1 MAIWWISS
9 EDIVGRLDA
18 IDTKLN
24 AVLKLQ
30 QETKELVMSEQEE
43 IANLVEEVS
52 ANRDAVQSATIAM
65 EGLVSQVATLSQ
77 QLNDAI
83 ANSSDVSPE
92 IKAAAEALAVNTAA
106 LEAAIPQLAQAV
118 GTGLKK

>member
-1 MAIWWISS
+1 MQ
-9 EDIVGRLDA
+9 
-18 IDTKLN
+18 KLN
-24 AVLKLQ
+24 TIDSKLNNVLRLQ

-43 IANLVEEVS
+43 IDNLVEEVS
-52 ANRDAVQSATIAM
+52 KNRDAVESATIAM
-65 EGLVSQVATLSQ
+65 EGLVNQVATLSQ

-92 IKAAAEALAVNTAA
+92 IKAAADALAVNTAA
-106 LEAAIPQLAQAV
+106 LQEAVPALAQAV